1 MVLEASRSN
10 GVTVDKIITKIG
22 VRAKQAHQ
30 AEEAA
35 IALALADNKCTT
47 ILSDSRTAVRNYG
60 RNNVCASAVRV
71 VKCSD
76 RQCTD
81 GLRTRL
87 RWFPAHQGCS
97 FGSNSPNRNETANAA
112 ARGLTRRVVAP
123 ASLVLAEGV
132 ATDDEDDEEEAE
144 LADCQRTL
152 PVPKRLRT
160 SSNSYRRS
168 SGSRQLSLAKRA
180 GTHLTGPR
188 GDSLVENVGFPGVS
202 VETQLD
208 DCI

>member
-1 MVLEASRSN
+1 MHPEHSQGRRDARAKALTEAHANDN
-10 GVTVDKIITKIG
+10 GALYVDAAKYKDKEDTYVAVAIRATTREIYSACS

-30 AEEAA
+30 AEEAS

-87 RWFPAHQGCS
+87 RWFPAHQGYS

-123 ASLVLAEGV
+123 ASLVVAEGV

-144 LADCQRTL
+144 LVTSYADVL
-152 PVPKRLRT
+152 
-160 SSNSYRRS
+160 
-168 SGSRQLSLAKRA
+168 
-180 GTHLTGPR
+180 
-188 GDSLVENVGFPGVS
+188 E
-202 VETQLD
+202 
-208 DCI
+208 